1 MSIFLGSSSSF
12 LVLGRKNKRKGV
24 SWPIPFKSKYVWGR
38 QLSNLL
44 LGSQLSL
51 THSQGTICWFGYV
64 SVGKEEEKSNMSL
77 LQTALRRGRPRGA
90 GAGGSPRLK
99 LLEMKKLHWGAAVAS
114 SLLCSVRIGGRQS
127 VGNRENAIGSACWIN
142 AEVMVH
148 LIQWRAAGFS
158 RRRVEYLLL
167 IVVDREEKVASVG
180 RSWAVVS
187 MEDCWMFTVLWSYV
201 AAHSVEELLGLECWS
216 LTVLV
221 QEEVAPLEEE
231 NLHHWILGPKELD
244 GNACD
249 ALAVMACGG
258 WRKSAGK

>member
-1 MSIFLGSSSSF
+1 M
-12 LVLGRKNKRKGV
+12 VV
-24 SWPIPFKSKYVWGR
+24 V
-38 QLSNLL
+38 Q
-44 LGSQLSL
+44 
-51 THSQGTICWFGYV
+51 
-64 SVGKEEEKSNMSL
+64 
-77 LQTALRRGRPRGA
+77 PRGA

-99 LLEMKKLHWGAAVAS
+99 LLEMKKLHWGAAVL
-114 SLLCSVRIGGRQS
+114 SLLCSVRIGEDKVLELEKMLLDCLLDIAGAGGR
-127 VGNRENAIGSACWIN
+127 VAGGAW
-142 AEVMVH
+142 
-148 LIQWRAAGFS
+148 AAGFS

-231 NLHHWILGPKELD
+231 TPLD
-244 GNACD
+244 FG
-249 ALAVMACGG
+249 LVV
-258 WRKSAGK
+258 AGAEG

>member
-1 MSIFLGSSSSF
+1 M
-12 LVLGRKNKRKGV
+12 VV
-24 SWPIPFKSKYVWGR
+24 V
-38 QLSNLL
+38 Q
-44 LGSQLSL
+44 
-51 THSQGTICWFGYV
+51 
-64 SVGKEEEKSNMSL
+64 
-77 LQTALRRGRPRGA
+77 PRGA

-99 LLEMKKLHWGAAVAS
+99 LLEMKKLHWGAAVL
-114 SLLCSVRIGGRQS
+114 SLLCSEEELLVEHGAKLRTCNWNKEGAAGALI
-127 VGNRENAIGSACWIN
+127 
-142 AEVMVH
+142 EVMVH

-231 NLHHWILGPKELD
+231 NLHHWILVWSSLVQKDNHLYRCCCLRRRGPKELD

>member
-1 MSIFLGSSSSF
+1 M
-12 LVLGRKNKRKGV
+12 VV
-24 SWPIPFKSKYVWGR
+24 V
-38 QLSNLL
+38 Q
-44 LGSQLSL
+44 
-51 THSQGTICWFGYV
+51 
-64 SVGKEEEKSNMSL
+64 
-77 LQTALRRGRPRGA
+77 PRGA

-99 LLEMKKLHWGAAVAS
+99 LLEMKKLHWGAAVL
-114 SLLCSVRIGGRQS
+114 SLLCSEEELLVEHGAKLRTCNWNKEGAAGALI
-127 VGNRENAIGSACWIN
+127 
-142 AEVMVH
+142 EVMVH

-231 NLHHWILGPKELD
+231 NLHHWILVWSSLVQKDNHLYRCCCLRRRGRRSWMEMLVMPLLSWLVVVGGRVLGNKSELFFSLHSH
-244 GNACD
+244 GFGVFLWFFIFLHLSN
-249 ALAVMACGG
+249 
-258 WRKSAGK
+258 